1 MNIMRKLQLLMAILL
16 LVCTTVF
23 AQQTRTITGR
33 VTDDKGDPVAFA
45 TVKVK
50 GSKSAIS
57 ADENG
62 YFRITVP
69 ENATLQFSATGSE
82 TKDVSISGQA
92 GMINVTLAKTN
103 TDLTT
108 VVVTTSLGIRRQA
121 KELGYAASSLN
132 NKVLTQGRSVNVQ
145 QALNGKVS
153 GLSITTTNSGVF
165 ENSKLNIR
173 GIRSLTGNNQP
184 MLVVDG
190 SPTPLAYLSS
200 IAPDDI
206 QDLTV
211 LKSAASAAIYGP
223 DAVNGVI
230 IVTTKRGGK
239 KLNVTVSSSLE
250 MADVAY
256 FPKLQKQF
264 GAGAGEVLDPYGNYG
279 YVPYENQQY
288 GPAFDGSTKEI
299 GIHLEDGSVQTGQYS
314 PIHYKDKVKFWNTGL
329 TLQNSVSLSGEDF
342 FMSVQDAKIKGLMPK
357 DENRRTS
364 FRFNGGKKWGGLSVN
379 YGLNYVLQNY
389 DVVNEGGFAGLFPS
403 AYNGSIFFLIMQTP
417 SNVPLLNYKDWRNNK
432 FAQYSNYYNEFAV
445 NPYWVIDNIRQRGR
459 SDDLNANIDA
469 SYQFTPW
476 LKLNT
481 RLSTNLTFAN
491 FKNTTAPIVVSDWA
505 VANRNSTQ
513 YFNKP
518 GAVFDDQ
525 AFTSRINFD
534 YFFSGDKS
542 INSDLSLKYIAGGM
556 IRQNRSKDVA
566 VGGNDLVVPYLYN
579 VSVRS
584 GEAFTPF
591 FPNNAEIQSRLY
603 SFYGSVNLGFRN
615 WAFLEVTG
623 RNDWDSRLLK
633 ENRSFFYPG
642 ANASVV
648 LSDALPS
655 LKNSQYISYAKVRA
669 AISKSGNVNVP
680 VYALNSTYTQPAGF
694 PFGNNAGF
702 TANNVIPSPDL
713 KPEFVITKEAGL
725 ELGFLKNRLT
735 FEGTYFNQ
743 TCNNQILQ
751 VSQSSTTGYTVGL
764 ANAASFR
771 NYGVE
776 MDLGLTP
783 LFKINKGRIDL
794 KLNATYNNNQVLST
808 LGNIPVVIGG
818 NNQFIQ
824 TANGSPTANNIAVV
838 GKPAFAFQLTDYARD
853 PQGRVI
859 VDKITGM
866 PSQATELVVMGR
878 SLPLWV
884 AGVTPS
890 YSIGGFSV
898 SMTWDYKS
906 GHNFYAGMGS
916 DEDFAGISKRS
927 ADYGRQRFVF
937 PNSVYWDG
945 SKYVPNTD
953 IQVQD
958 GNAGFWSVGAV
969 NTSIGTNYFASA
981 AAWRLREVNISYN
994 LPQKWLGSAAS
1005 VIKRVTVSAIGKNLL
1020 LLVPKSNQ
1028 WGDPEFNSATG
1039 ANTFGLSSSFQSPA
1053 SRLFGGSV
1061 TIQF

>member
-1 MNIMRKLQLLMAILL
+1 MRKLQLLMAMLVLL
-16 LVCTTVF
+16 FTTAF
-23 AQQTRTITGR
+23 AQNRIVTGR
-33 VTDDKGDPVAFA
+33 VTDDKGDPVPFA
-45 TVKVK
+45 SVKVV
-50 GSKSAIS
+50 GARTGVS

-62 YFRITVP
+62 YFRISVP
-69 ENATLQFSATGSE
+69 PTAVLEFSATGSE
-82 TKDVSISGQA
+82 TKQVSVAGQGDVINVSI
-92 GMINVTLAKTN
+92 AKVSTE
-103 TDLTT
+103 LTA
-108 VVVTTSLGIRRQA
+108 VVVTTSLGIKRQA
-121 KELGYAASSLN
+121 KELGYAASSLT
-132 NKVLTQGRSVNVQ
+132 NKVLTQAKSVNVQ

-153 GLSITTTNSGVF
+153 GLSITTTNSSVF
-165 ENSKLNIR
+165 ENSKMNIR

-190 SPTPLAYLSS
+190 APTPLGYLSS
-200 IAPDDI
+200 IPPDDI

-230 IVTTKRGGK
+230 IVTTKKGGK
-239 KLNVTVSSSLE
+239 KFSVVVNSTVE
-250 MADVAY
+250 AARVAY
-256 FPKLQKQF
+256 FPKLQKTF
-264 GAGAGEVLDPYGNYG
+264 GAGAGETLDQYGNYG

-288 GPAFDGSTKEI
+288 GPAFDGSIKEI
-299 GIHLEDGSVQTGQYS
+299 GIHLEDGSVQIGPYS
-314 PIHYKDKVKFWNTGL
+314 NLHYKDKVKFWNTGL
-329 TLQNSVSLSGEDF
+329 TVQNSVSLTSEDF
-342 FMSVQDAKIKGLMPK
+342 FLSIQDAKIKGLMPK

-364 FRFNGGKKWGGLSVN
+364 FRFNGGKKVGGFSIN

-389 DVVNEGGFAGLFPS
+389 NVVNEGGFAGLFPS

-417 SNVPLLNYKDWRNNK
+417 SNIPLLNYKDWRNNK

-459 SDDLNANIDA
+459 EDDFIANVDA
-469 SYQFTPW
+469 SYQFASW
-476 LKLNT
+476 LRAT
-481 RLSTNLTFAN
+481 ARVSTNLAFTN
-491 FKNTTAPIVVSDWA
+491 FQNTTAPIEVTDWA
-505 VANRNSTQ
+505 IANRNSTQ

-518 GAVFDDQ
+518 GSVFNDQ

-534 YFFSGDKS
+534 FFFSGDAGIHPDFK
-542 INSDLSLKYIAGGM
+542 LKYVAGTM

-584 GEAFTPF
+584 GEAVTPL
-591 FPNNAEIQSRLY
+591 FPNNADIQSRLY
-603 SFYGSVNLGFRN
+603 SAYGSVNLGYRD
-615 WAFLEVTG
+615 WAFVEVTG

-648 LSDALPS
+648 LSDAIPS
-655 LKNSQYISYAKVRA
+655 IKSNTVSYAKLRA

-680 VYALNSTYTQPAGF
+680 VYALDATYTQPAGF
-694 PFGNNAGF
+694 PFGTSAGF

-713 KPEFVITKEAGL
+713 KPEFVVTKEAGF
-725 ELGFLKNRLT
+725 ELGFLKNRISL
-735 FEGTYFNQ
+735 EGTYFNQ

-751 VSQSSTTGYTVGL
+751 VSQSSTTGYTIGL

-776 MDLGLTP
+776 ADLGLTP
-783 LFKINKGRIDL
+783 LVKIGKGKIDL
-794 KLNATYNNNQVLST
+794 KLNATYNNNEVIST

-824 TANGSPTANNIAVV
+824 LAGGSPTANNIAVV

-859 VDKITGM
+859 VDPVTGM
-866 PSQATELVVMGR
+866 PSQAAELVVMGR
-878 SLPLWV
+878 NLPLWV
-884 AGVTPS
+884 MGVTPS
-890 YSIGGFSV
+890 YSIGGFSA
-898 SMTWDYKS
+898 SMTWDYKT

-916 DEDFAGISKRS
+916 DEDFAGISARS
-927 ADYGRQRFVF
+927 AEYGRQRFVF

-945 SKYVPNTD
+945 SKYVENTN

-994 LPQKWLGSAAS
+994 LPGKWIGNNK
-1005 VIKRVTVSAIGKNLL
+1005 VIKRITVSAVGKNLL

-1039 ANTFGLSSSFQSPA
+1039 ANTFGLSSSFQSP
-1053 SRLFGGSV
+1053 SQRLFGGSV
-1061 TIQF
+1061 TVQF

>member
-1 MNIMRKLQLLMAILL
+1 MAMLVLL
-16 LVCTTVF
+16 CTTAF
-23 AQQTRTITGR
+23 AQNRIVTGR
-33 VTDDKGDPVAFA
+33 VTDDKGDPVPFA
-45 TVKVK
+45 SVKVVGAK
-50 GSKSAIS
+50 TGVS

-62 YFRITVP
+62 YFKISVP
-69 ENATLQFSATGSE
+69 ATAVLEFSATGSE
-82 TKDVSISGQA
+82 TKQVTVTGQGNVINVSI
-92 GMINVTLAKTN
+92 AKISTEM
-103 TDLTT
+103 TA
-108 VVVTTSLGIRRQA
+108 VVVTTSLGIKRQA
-121 KELGYAASSLN
+121 KELGYAASSLTN
-132 NKVLTQGRSVNVQ
+132 RVLTQGKSVNVQ

-153 GLSITTTNSGVF
+153 GLSITTTNSGIF
-165 ENSKLNIR
+165 EDSKMNIR

-190 SPTPLAYLSS
+190 APTPLGYLST
-200 IAPDDI
+200 IPPDDI

-230 IVTTKRGGK
+230 IVTTKKGGK
-239 KLNVTVSSSLE
+239 KFSVTVSSTVE
-250 MADVAY
+250 AARVAY
-256 FPKLQKQF
+256 FPKLQKTF

-288 GPAFDGSTKEI
+288 GPAFDGSIKEI
-299 GIHLEDGSVQTGQYS
+299 GVHLEDGSVQIGPYS
-314 PIHYKDKVKFWNTGL
+314 NLHYKDKVKFWNTGL
-329 TLQNSVSLSGEDF
+329 TLQNSVSLTGEDF
-342 FMSVQDAKIKGLMPK
+342 FLSVQDAKIKGLMPK

-364 FRFNGGKKWGGLSVN
+364 FRFNGGKKVGGFSVN

-389 DVVNEGGFAGLFPS
+389 DVVNEAGFAGLFPS

-417 SNVPLLNYKDWRNNK
+417 SNIPLLQYKDWQNYK

-459 SDDLNANIDA
+459 SDNLIGNIDA
-469 SYQFTPW
+469 SYQFANW
-476 LKLNT
+476 LKAT
-481 RLSTNLTFAN
+481 ARVSSDLSFTNFQ
-491 FKNTTAPIVVSDWA
+491 NTTAPIVTSDWA

-518 GAVFDDQ
+518 GSVFNDESF
-525 AFTSRINFD
+525 ASRINLDLFL
-534 YFFSGDKS
+534 SGDAAISRDFK
-542 INSDLSLKYIAGGM
+542 LKYVAGSM

-584 GEAFTPF
+584 GEAVTPL
-591 FPNNAEIQSRLY
+591 FPNNSDIQSRLY
-603 SFYGSVNLGFRN
+603 SAYGSVNIGFRD

-648 LSDALPS
+648 LSDAIPS
-655 LKNSQYISYAKVRA
+655 IKSNSISYAKVRA

-680 VYALNSTYTQPAGF
+680 VYALDATYSQPAGF
-694 PFGNNAGF
+694 PFGNSAGF
-702 TANNVIPSPDL
+702 TANNIIPNPDL
-713 KPEFVITKEAGL
+713 KPEFVITSEAGL
-725 ELGFLKNRLT
+725 ELGFLKNRISV
-735 FEGTYFNQ
+735 EATYFNQ
-743 TCNNQILQ
+743 TSNNQILQ

-764 ANAASFR
+764 ANAASFK

-776 MDLGLTP
+776 TDLGLTP
-783 LFKINKGRIDL
+783 LVKIGKGKIDL
-794 KLNATYNNNQVLST
+794 KLNATYNNNEVTKT
-808 LGNIPVVIGG
+808 LGNIPVVVGG

-824 TANGSPTANNIAVV
+824 LAGGSPTANNIAVV

-853 PQGRVI
+853 SLGRVI
-859 VDKITGM
+859 VDATTGM
-866 PSQATELVVMGR
+866 PSQATQLAVMGR

-884 AGVTPS
+884 MGITPT

-898 SMTWDYKS
+898 SMTWDYKA

-916 DEDFAGISKRS
+916 DEDFAGISARS
-927 ADYGRQRFVF
+927 AEYGRQRFVF

-945 SKYVPNTD
+945 SKYVENKS

-994 LPQKWLGSAAS
+994 LPDRWIGNGK
-1005 VIKRVTVSAIGKNLL
+1005 VIKRITVSAVGKNLL

-1061 TIQF
+1061 TVQF